1 MELSA
6 RGDAEPSLDL
16 GKAMLQQRL
25 LRVRARSSG
34 AFARYICTRFKEEI
48 IVFFEHR
55 VSTLTIFLFRFLF
68 FKEGMIAF
76 LDSGGLLFG
85 GSGVT
90 FEGLGVHFEH
100 QG

>member
-34 AFARYICTRFKEEI
+34 VFDRYLHTLQGGNNR
-48 IVFFEHR
+48 FFEAPSAQSHHM
-55 VSTLTIFLFRFLF
+55 SI
-68 FKEGMIAF
+68 
-76 LDSGGLLFG
+76 
-85 GSGVT
+85 
-90 FEGLGVHFEH
+90 
-100 QG
+100 